1 MIDLKGNNLS
11 SQVEFES
18 FNRQLNAINRHMA
31 SKLVNAVQ
39 NEVHSVLKMSEAMV
53 EKEAETLIA
62 NAKEAADKALSLELA
77 RLEALKAVNPNIRDE
92 ELDVIEEE
100 RQQLLTNI
108 GQATWRLDAIRLV
121 VVTHQ

>member
-1 MIDLKGNNLS
+1 
-11 SQVEFES
+11 
-18 FNRQLNAINRHMA
+18 
-31 SKLVNAVQ
+31 VNAVQ